1 MPERDGTES
10 APLRVGLVADTAGRP
25 GGIGRYTT
33 ELIAALGK
41 RDDVRLVVAAP
52 PSTET
57 LVHRLTGDRLDAFL
71 AVPDHGQ
78 LPIALWERYVSG
90 ARFERAGAQVVHGT
104 KHLLPRTSLPTVL
117 MVHDIMTITRA
128 HESSRAKRLLLPR
141 QFRAAL
147 EQAAFLVAASA
158 ATRDRIIRLDPAWE
172 AKTVVVLN
180 GLSRDLVNVP
190 AVPVP
195 GLGGAR
201 FALVVGDLAPRK
213 NVDLLLDVWER
224 IAVDAPGFRLVV
236 LGHEGPHSERTTA
249 RLRSLEARGLARW
262 LHGASDASLRWCY
275 EHATVVLFPS
285 LEEGFGFP
293 VLEALTFDAPV
304 LASTD
309 PAIVET
315 AAGRAGVTHLDP
327 HDTEAWRA
335 AIVRAAGV
343 PREPIRDPRLPP
355 GAPTWD
361 ENAAQLVTLYRRA
374 LGRSG

>member
-1 MPERDGTES
+1 MQEPDAGP

-52 PSTET
+52 PSAAP
-57 LVHRLTGDRLDAFL
+57 LVRRLSGDRLDVFL
-71 AVPDHGQ
+71 PVPDHGQ
-78 LPIALWERYVSG
+78 LPIALWERYLSG
-90 ARFERAGAQVVHGT
+90 SRFERAGAQVVHGT
-104 KHLLPRTSLPTVL
+104 KHLIPRTSLPTVL
-117 MVHDIMTITRA
+117 MVHDVMTITRA
-128 HESSRAKRLLLPR
+128 HESSLAKRLLLPR
-141 QFRAAL
+141 QFTASL
-147 EQAAFLVAASA
+147 DQATVLVAASE
-158 ATRDRIIRLDPAWE
+158 ATRDQIARLDPAW
-172 AKTVVVLN
+172 ATKTVVVLN
-180 GLSRDLVNVP
+180 GLSRDLLDAP

-249 RLRSLEARGLARW
+249 RLRALEARGLARW

-304 LASTD
+304 IASTD
-309 PAIVET
+309 PAILET
-315 AAGRAGVTHLDP
+315 SAGRVGVTHLDP
-327 HDTEAWRA
+327 HDREAWRA
-335 AIVRAAGV
+335 AIVRAAAV
-343 PREPIRDPRLPP
+343 TREPVRDAQLPD

-361 ENAAQLVTLYRRA
+361 ANAARLVTLYRGA
-374 LGRSG
+374 LGQTC